1 MNEGEDAMAFI
12 ERIMLVDDNEA
23 DNVYHELILRAAGF
37 TGDLWIHETGEAALE
52 QLRGAGMRAPCLIL
66 LDINMPGMDGFEFAA
81 AAAPLLK
88 RHPALIV
95 VMLTSSSSPED
106 YSRAIE
112 MEQVS
117 SYLIKPLT
125 VSSAFTLIV
134 GGASPGRH

>member
-1 MNEGEDAMAFI
+1 MARI

-23 DNVYHELILRAAGF
+23 DNVYHELVLRAAGF
-37 TGDLWIHETGEAALE
+37 QGELWIHETGESALE
-52 QLRGAGMRAPCLIL
+52 QLRGDRMPTPCLIL
-66 LDINMPGMDGFEFAA
+66 LDINMPGMNGFEFAA
-81 AAAPLLK
+81 AAAPLLQ

-106 YSRAIE
+106 RSRATG
-112 MEQVS
+112 MEQIS

-125 VSSAFTLIV
+125 VSSAIALIT

>member
-1 MNEGEDAMAFI
+1 MADI

-37 TGDLWIHETGEAALE
+37 EGALWIHETGESALE
-52 QLRGAGMRAPCLIL
+52 QLRCATALPPCLIL
-66 LDINMPGMDGFEFAA
+66 LDINMPGMNGFEFAA
-81 AAAPLLK
+81 AAAPLLE
-88 RHPALIV
+88 RHPAMIV

-106 YSRAIE
+106 YARAAGMTQI
-112 MEQVS
+112 S
-117 SYLIKPLT
+117 SYLTKPLT

>member
-1 MNEGEDAMAFI
+1 MAHI

-37 TGDLWIHETGEAALE
+37 EGELWIHETGESALG
-52 QLRGAGMRAPCLIL
+52 QLGRASVLPPCLIL

-81 AAAPLLK
+81 AAAPLLR

-95 VMLTSSSSPED
+95 VMLTSSSSPQD
-106 YSRAIE
+106 HARAAGMSEI
-112 MEQVS
+112 S
-117 SYLIKPLT
+117 SYLTKPLT
-125 VSSAFTLIV
+125 VSSARALIV